1 MHNDFTGVFSLSV
14 KSVKKN
20 AIWLKIFWYKVFVLT
35 EKKMTNLGEA
45 DALCDP

>member
-1 MHNDFTGVFSLSV
+1 MHNDFTGVSSLPV

-35 EKKMTNLGEA
+35 EKKITNLGEA
-45 DALCDP
+45 YALCDP

>member
-1 MHNDFTGVFSLSV
+1 MHNDFTGVFLLPV

-35 EKKMTNLGEA
+35 EK
-45 DALCDP
+45 